1 MNMWQ
6 DFLLDCK
13 VIKEIMQA
21 IKVYDLGKHNHK
33 WISLLQGHPRLVK
46 SIASLFSKLHGRDIQ
61 PLSEVAKL
69 AGSITFDNPIKF
81 TLIYIFMLQVLI
93 TNGAYESLYCAI
105 SAFVNEGDEVMQQLN
120 YLR

>member
-1 MNMWQ
+1 
-6 DFLLDCK
+6 
-13 VIKEIMQA
+13 
-21 IKVYDLGKHNHK
+21 
-33 WISLLQGHPRLVK
+33 LLQGHPRLVK